1 MGKYDDILHMERPA
15 SKHPKMDLTNRAK
28 LFSPFSALR
37 GFDIAVLTK
46 QKENALVERAW
57 LSEDMREVLERKLRQ
72 ISAGDRVT
80 VTYFCLRKAIGDYE
94 IGEYVT
100 ETDVVEE
107 VDELA
112 QALVLP
118 GTFIPFTDIYDLQG
132 DFSHANGE
140 QTETIR

>member
-72 ISAGDRVT
+72 IS
-80 VTYFCLRKAIGDYE
+80 E
-94 IGEYVT
+94 IGRAHV
-100 ETDVVEE
+100 
-107 VDELA
+107 
-112 QALVLP
+112 
-118 GTFIPFTDIYDLQG
+118 
-132 DFSHANGE
+132 
-140 QTETIR
+140 

>member
-57 LSEDMREVLERKLRQ
+57 LSEDMQEVLERRLCQ

-100 ETDVVEE
+100 ETDIVEE

-112 QALVLP
+112 QALVLS
-118 GTFIPFTDIYDLQG
+118 GTFIPFTDIHDLQG
-132 DFSHANGE
+132 DFSHADGE

>member
-57 LSEDMREVLERKLRQ
+57 LSEDMQEVLERRLCQ

-100 ETDVVEE
+100 ETDIVEE

-112 QALVLP
+112 QALVLS

-132 DFSHANGE
+132 DFSHADGE
-140 QTETIR
+140 QTENVC

>member
-57 LSEDMREVLERKLRQ
+57 LSEDMQEVLERRLCQ

-112 QALVLP
+112 QALVLS

-132 DFSHANGE
+132 DFSHADGE
-140 QTETIR
+140 QTETVC

>member
-46 QKENALVERAW
+46 QKENALIERAW
-57 LSEDMREVLERKLRQ
+57 LSEDMQEVLERRLCQ

-100 ETDVVEE
+100 ETDIVEE

-112 QALVLP
+112 QALVLS

-132 DFSHANGE
+132 DFSHADGE
-140 QTETIR
+140 QTETVC

>member
-1 MGKYDDILHMERPA
+1 M
-15 SKHPKMDLTNRAK
+15 
-28 LFSPFSALR
+28 
-37 GFDIAVLTK
+37 LTK

-94 IGEYVT
+94 IGGYVT

-118 GTFIPFTDIYDLQG
+118 GTFIP
-132 DFSHANGE
+132 
-140 QTETIR
+140 

>member
-57 LSEDMREVLERKLRQ
+57 LSEDMREV
-72 ISAGDRVT
+72 T

-132 DFSHANGE
+132 DFSHADGE
-140 QTETIR
+140 QTETVC

>member
-57 LSEDMREVLERKLRQ
+57 LSEDMQEVLERRLCQ

-100 ETDVVEE
+100 ETDIVEE

-112 QALVLP
+112 QALVLS

-132 DFSHANGE
+132 DFSHADGE
-140 QTETIR
+140 QTETVC

>member
-80 VTYFCLRKAIGDYE
+80 VRS
-94 IGEYVT
+94 
-100 ETDVVEE
+100 EE
-107 VDELA
+107 RRVGKECM
-112 QALVLP
+112 
-118 GTFIPFTDIYDLQG
+118 
-132 DFSHANGE
+132 
-140 QTETIR
+140 

>member
-1 MGKYDDILHMERPA
+1 MGKYDDILYMERPV

-28 LFSPFSALR
+28 QFAPFSALR

-46 QKENALVERAW
+46 EKENALIERAW
-57 LSEDMREVLERKLRQ
+57 LSEDMQEVLERRLCQ

-100 ETDVVEE
+100 ETDIVEE

-112 QALVLP
+112 QALVLS

-132 DFSHANGE
+132 DFSHADGE
-140 QTETIR
+140 QTETVC

>member
-1 MGKYDDILHMERPA
+1 MGKYDDILHMERPV

-28 LFSPFSALR
+28 QFAPFSALR

-46 QKENALVERAW
+46 EKENALIGRAW
-57 LSEDMREVLERKLRQ
+57 LSEDMQEVLERRLCQ

-100 ETDVVEE
+100 ETDIVEE

-112 QALVLP
+112 QALVLS